1 MTGAERREATIS
13 ADFAVRPGDDEIDL
27 FGLTHRGN
35 VRARNEDH
43 FLLATIHPQVVVH
56 STSLPNPAQLAGRG
70 ERFATLM
77 LVADGVG
84 GGVAGADASRMAIE
98 SITHYVSHTLRCY
111 KEFGGAEDN
120 TEGVSLAD
128 ALRAAANE
136 AHAAVRAEWATRD
149 ERRSMA
155 TTLTLAL
162 AVWPWAYIVQVG
174 DSRCYQYQQGKLVRL
189 TRDQTV
195 AQQLADEGVLPEE
208 SIARSPFANVLA
220 SAIGAEE
227 SLPEITKVEIRKR
240 SLFLLCSDGLTK
252 HVTDEEIAEA
262 VRTHGRAETICR
274 SLVDLALERG
284 GTDNVTVIVGGARG
298 STESIPEE
306 TA

>member
-1 MTGAERREATIS
+1 MTGAELRVATIS
-13 ADFAVRPGDDEIDL
+13 ANFAMKPGDDEIDL
-27 FGLTHRGN
+27 FGLTHRGH
-35 VRARNEDH
+35 VRAANEDH

-56 STSLPNPAQLAGRG
+56 STSLPNPEHLAERG

-84 GGVAGADASRMAIE
+84 GGVAGADASRLAIE
-98 SITHYVSHTLRCY
+98 SVTHYVSHTLRCY
-111 KEFGGAEDN
+111 KEFGGAEGNMD
-120 TEGVSLAD
+120 GLSLAD
-128 ALRAAANE
+128 ALRAAANT

-149 ERRSMA
+149 ETRSMA

-174 DSRCYQYQQGKLVRL
+174 DSRCYLYQEGKLVRL

-195 AQQLADEGVLPEE
+195 AQQLADEGVLPQEN
-208 SIARSPFANVLA
+208 IARSPFAHVLA

-227 SLPEITKVEIRKR
+227 SLPEITRVEIKTR

-252 HVTDEEIAEA
+252 HVTDEEIADA
-262 VRTHGRAETICR
+262 VRTHDRAEGICR

-284 GTDNVTVIVGGARG
+284 GTDNVTVIVGRARG
-298 STESIPEE
+298 ST
-306 TA
+306 